1 MKKIAGYGSA
11 SGSGSTLK
19 CHGSGTLLL
28 VVRGGDKTTEIKLPS
43 KDTEKQREET
53 CDK

>member
-1 MKKIAGYGSA
+1 MTKIAGSR
-11 SGSGSTLK
+11 SESTLK
-19 CHGSGTLLL
+19 WHGSGTLLL

>member
-1 MKKIAGYGSA
+1 MKKISGYGS
-11 SGSGSTLK
+11 TLN
-19 CHGSGTLLL
+19 CHGSGSLLL
-28 VVRGGDKTTEIKLPS
+28 VVRGGNKITEIKLPS